1 MPDIE
6 LPLTGHLEELRRRL
20 FRALLAIAVTFTVC
34 YPNAEWLFT
43 LLTYPLTSAAAASK
57 QPVELIG
64 TGVAEAFFT
73 RLAVSFVGAVFL
85 ALPVILYQLW
95 RFVLPGLNDREVQYG
110 RGFVVAGTV
119 FFLLG
124 AAFCYLVALPVGFPF
139 FLSEYERI
147 GVTPN
152 IRINEY
158 LAFTSRTLL
167 AFGVIF
173 EMPVATF
180 FLARV
185 GIVSHHFLLRYVRH
199 AIVVVFVV
207 AAILTPPD
215 AVSQM
220 IMAIPLLILYGLS
233 IGVAYVF
240 YRPRMAE
247 EPEPPEAD
255 ESSSQALASPS
266 NKSE

>member
-1 MPDIE
+1 MADIE

-20 FRALLAIAVTFTVC
+20 FRALLATAVTFAVC
-34 YPNAEWLFT
+34 YPNAEWLFA
-43 LLTYPLTSAAAASK
+43 LLTHPLKAAATSPEH
-57 QPVELIG
+57 PVQLIG

-85 ALPVILYQLW
+85 ALPVILYQVW
-95 RFVLPGLNDREVQYG
+95 RFVLPGLHAREVHYG
-110 RGFVVAGTV
+110 RGFVLAGTV

-124 AAFCYLVALPVGFPF
+124 AAFCYLVALPYGFPF
-139 FLSEYERI
+139 FLAEYERI
-147 GVTPN
+147 GVTPT

-158 LAFTSRTLL
+158 LAFTSRMLL

-185 GIVSHHFLLRYVRH
+185 GIVSHQFLVHHARH
-199 AIVVVFVV
+199 AVVVVFVV

-215 AVSQM
+215 AASQM
-220 IMAIPLLILYGLS
+220 LMAIPLLLLYAMS

-240 YRPRMAE
+240 YNPRMAE
-247 EPEPPEAD
+247 EAGAD
-255 ESSSQALASPS
+255 DTESAGQALT
-266 NKSE
+266 

>member
-1 MPDIE
+1 
-6 LPLTGHLEELRRRL
+6 LEELRQRL
-20 FRALLAIAVTFTVC
+20 FRAIVATAVTFTVC
-34 YPNAEWLFT
+34 YPNAEWLFA
-43 LLTYPLTSAAAASK
+43 LLTYPLKQAASSSEH
-57 QPVELIG
+57 PVELIG

-95 RFVLPGLNDREVQYG
+95 RFVLPGLHDREVRYG
-110 RGFVVAGTV
+110 RGFVLAGTL
-119 FFLLG
+119 FFVLG
-124 AAFCYLVALPVGFPF
+124 AAFCYLVALPFGFPF

-147 GVTPN
+147 GVTPS
-152 IRINEY
+152 IRIAEY
-158 LAFTSRTLL
+158 LSFISRMLL

-185 GIVSHHFLLRYVRH
+185 GMVSHTFLLRFVRQ
-199 AIVVVFVV
+199 AIVVIFVV

-215 AVSQM
+215 AASQM
-220 IMAIPLLILYGLS
+220 LMAVPLLLLYTLS
-233 IGVAYVF
+233 IAVAYAF
-240 YRPRMAE
+240 YRPRMAAE
-247 EPEPPEAD
+247 SDETESPGQSLAPE
-255 ESSSQALASPS
+255 S

>member
-20 FRALLAIAVTFTVC
+20 FRALLATAVTFCVC
-34 YPNAEWLFT
+34 YPNAEWLFAV
-43 LLTYPLTSAAAASK
+43 LTHPLTAAAAASDK
-57 QPVELIG
+57 PVQLIG

-85 ALPVILYQLW
+85 ALPVILYQVW
-95 RFVLPGLNDREVQYG
+95 RFVLPGLHDREVRYG
-110 RGFVVAGTV
+110 RGFVLAGTL
-119 FFLLG
+119 FFLAG
-124 AAFCYLVALPVGFPF
+124 ATFCYLVALPYGFPF

-147 GVTPN
+147 GVTPT

-158 LAFTSRTLL
+158 LTFTSRMLL

-185 GIVSHHFLLRYVRH
+185 GIVSHSFLLHYARH
-199 AIVVVFVV
+199 SVVVVFVV

-215 AVSQM
+215 AASQM
-220 IMAIPLLILYGLS
+220 LMAVPLLVLYALS

-240 YRPRMAE
+240 YKPRMAE
-247 EPEPPEAD
+247 EPEEV
-255 ESSSQALASPS
+255 ETGGQALVSES
-266 NKSE
+266 NKSA

>member
-1 MPDIE
+1 MPDVE
-6 LPLTGHLEELRRRL
+6 LPLTGHLEELRQRL
-20 FRALLAIAVTFTVC
+20 FRALLAIAVTFTAC

-43 LLTYPLTSAAAASK
+43 FLTRPLISAAAASDYEV
-57 QPVELIG
+57 QLIG
-64 TGVAEAFFT
+64 TGVAEAFFV

-85 ALPVILYQLW
+85 ALPVILYQIW
-95 RFVLPGLNDREVQYG
+95 RFVLPGLHDREVRYG
-110 RGFVVAGTV
+110 RGFVLAGTV

-124 AAFCYLVALPVGFPF
+124 AAFCYLIALPFGFPF

-147 GVTPN
+147 GVSPA

-158 LAFTSRTLL
+158 LSFMSRLLL

-185 GIVSHHFLLRYVRH
+185 GIVSHGFLLHYARYSV
-199 AIVVVFVV
+199 VVVFVV

-215 AVSQM
+215 AASQM
-220 IMAIPLLILYGLS
+220 LMAVPLLLLYGLS

-240 YRPRMAE
+240 YKPRMAPE
-247 EPEPPEAD
+247 EGGAGD
-255 ESSSQALASPS
+255 QAIVSGSS
-266 NKSE
+266 KSE

>member
-1 MPDIE
+1 MPDLE

-20 FRALLAIAVTFTVC
+20 FRALAATAVTFAIC
-34 YPNAEWLFT
+34 YPNAEWLFAILT
-43 LLTYPLTSAAAASK
+43 RPLLAAATSPEH
-57 QPVELIG
+57 PVQLIG

-85 ALPVILYQLW
+85 ALPVILYQVW
-95 RFVLPGLNDREVQYG
+95 RFVLPGLHDREVRYG
-110 RGFVVAGTV
+110 RGFVLAGTI

-124 AAFCYLVALPVGFPF
+124 AAFCYFVALPYGFPF

-158 LAFTSRTLL
+158 LAFISRMLL

-185 GIVSHHFLLRYVRH
+185 GIVSQAFLVHYARH
-199 AIVVVFVV
+199 AIVVIFVV

-215 AVSQM
+215 AASQM
-220 IMAIPLLILYGLS
+220 LMAIPLLLLYGLS

-240 YRPRMAE
+240 YKPRMAE
-247 EPEPPEAD
+247 EPEAAEAGD
-255 ESSSQALASPS
+255 QALVSES
-266 NKSE
+266 NKSA

>member
-1 MPDIE
+1 MPDVE

-20 FRALLAIAVTFTVC
+20 FRALLATAAAFAAC
-34 YPNAEWLFT
+34 YPNAEWLFA
-43 LLTYPLTSAAAASK
+43 LLTRPLRVAADSSQ

-85 ALPVILYQLW
+85 ALPVILYQVW
-95 RFVLPGLNDREVQYG
+95 RFVLPGLNDREIRYG
-110 RGFVVAGTV
+110 RGFVFAGTL

-124 AAFCYLVALPVGFPF
+124 AAFCYLVALPFGFPF

-147 GVTPN
+147 GVQAS

-158 LAFTSRTLL
+158 LSFVSRMLL

-185 GIVSHHFLLRYVRH
+185 GLVSPALLVRYGRV

-215 AVSQM
+215 AASQM
-220 IMAIPLLILYGLS
+220 LMAVPLLLLYGLS
-233 IGVAYVF
+233 IGVAYMF
-240 YRPRMAE
+240 HRPRMAE
-247 EPEPPEAD
+247 ERDETDTPPQPPV
-255 ESSSQALASPS
+255 SGS
-266 NKSE
+266 NKSA

>member
-1 MPDIE
+1 MPDVE
-6 LPLTGHLEELRRRL
+6 LPLTGHLEELRQRL
-20 FRALLAIAVTFTVC
+20 FRAMLATAVTFTVC
-34 YPNAEWLFT
+34 YPNAEWLFAV
-43 LLTYPLTSAAAASK
+43 LTQPLKTAAASSP
-57 QPVELIG
+57 QAVELIG

-85 ALPVILYQLW
+85 ALPVILYQVW
-95 RFVLPGLNDREVQYG
+95 RFVLPGLHDREVRYG
-110 RGFVVAGTV
+110 RGFVLAGTL
-119 FFLLG
+119 FFLVG
-124 AAFCYLVALPVGFPF
+124 AAFCYLVALPFGFPF

-147 GVTPN
+147 GVTPS

-158 LAFTSRTLL
+158 LSFVSRMLL

-185 GIVSHHFLLRYVRH
+185 GLVSPKFLLHYGRH

-215 AVSQM
+215 AASQM
-220 IMAIPLLILYGLS
+220 LMAVPLLFLYGMS
-233 IGVAYVF
+233 IGVAYAF

-247 EPEPPEAD
+247 EVD
-255 ESSSQALASPS
+255 EGGTSSQSVVSGS
-266 NKSE
+266 NKSA